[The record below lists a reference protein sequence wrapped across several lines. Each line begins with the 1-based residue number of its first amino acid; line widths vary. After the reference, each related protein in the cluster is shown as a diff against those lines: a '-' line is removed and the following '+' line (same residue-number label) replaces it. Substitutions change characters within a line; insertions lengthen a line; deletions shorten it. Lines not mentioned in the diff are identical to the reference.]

1 MIAIAIIK
9 IVFVQWLLL
18 NKPTDSLVIY
28 TFRKYIHK
36 HKMKHIL
43 NKLSIFLLL
52 LLMAATAQAQQNRK
66 FHVQSFEQ
74 NQFDTSAR
82 VKATEK
88 YDGNGDRYSIIK
100 VTSTNPNDDL
110 MAYSFDFGMMNSL
123 VEQHDDELWVYV
135 QRNAKHVTI
144 KREGYA
150 TVRNYDL
157 RTTIQPGQ
165 VFDMVLSPEAEK
177 ISRQMLLF
185 KVSPS
190 SSQAIITYKREGE
203 NDYKVFG
210 NGNVDESGMAAM
222 SLELGTYIYKIIS
235 QKYHPTEGRVVLNT
249 RNGKHVEQVTL
260 RPNFANV
267 TLNTIDGA
275 EIYIDDAK
283 KGAGS
288 WTGTLTPG
296 TYSLECRKESYKSSY
311 QTITVEEGKDLTLQ
325 LDAPTPITGVLS
337 MMSSPL
343 DATIAVDGKDCGTT
357 PLIIDDILVGKRK
370 ITVSKQ
376 GYTTATIDVII
387 NEGETTEESI
397 TLEKVE
403 VRSVTIANG
412 VANGAITISKPR
424 NQNELLSIAC
434 ANKNDG
440 SIIFFTG
447 EQWEA
452 LAADERSLYAEL
464 GVSIKE
470 NGHEFIIAI
479 KDCNYGEKIIFG
491 AYMAKIAGIANHDEN
506 VIKSQFINTGYS
518 DTKVMVRVQRGKKDE
533 RGIVGVPA
541 AEAAWNY
548 KANGYDKQ
556 QWYLPSISELQMI
569 YRNKKAIN
577 SFMARYIDGAT
588 EIVDDYYWS
597 STGRDKDSSWTVHMN
612 SGHCYHYGSRSN
624 SYRVRAVTVVK

>member
-1 MIAIAIIK
+1 
-9 IVFVQWLLL
+9 
-18 NKPTDSLVIY
+18 
-28 TFRKYIHK
+28 
-36 HKMKHIL
+36 MKQIL
-43 NKLSIFLLL
+43 NKLSILLLL
-52 LLMAATAQAQQNRK
+52 LLMAATTQAQQNRK

-74 NQFDTSAR
+74 NQFDISAR

-144 KREGYA
+144 KRAGYA

-222 SLELGTYIYKIIS
+222 SLELGVYIYNIIS
-235 QKYHPTEGRVVLNT
+235 QKYHPSEGRVVLNA

-267 TLNTIDGA
+267 TLNTISGA
-275 EIYIDDAK
+275 DIYINDVK
-283 KGAGS
+283 KGTTS
-288 WTGTLTPG
+288 WSGTLIPG
-296 TYSLECRKESYKSSY
+296 TYSIECRKDLYRSST
-311 QTITVEEGKDLTLQ
+311 QIIRVEEGKDLTLQ

-376 GYTTATIDVII
+376 GYTTATIDVVI
-387 NEGETTEESI
+387 NEGETTEQSI
-397 TLEKVE
+397 TLEKAE
-403 VRSVTIANG
+403 VRSTVAANG
-412 VANGAITISKPR
+412 VADGAITISKPR
-424 NQNELLSIAC
+424 NPNKLLCVAC
-434 ANKNDG
+434 VNKNDG
-440 SIIFFTG
+440 SIAYFTAK
-447 EQWEA
+447 QWET
-452 LAADERSLYAEL
+452 LAADEKSQYAQL
-464 GVSIKE
+464 GVSIKQK
-470 NGHEFIIAI
+470 GHEFIIAAN
-479 KDCNYGEKIIFG
+479 DCYGGGGLKYGGCRVDFEGVI
-491 AYMAKIAGIANHDEN
+491 NHYEYS
-506 VIKSQFINTGYS
+506 VVNTGYS
-518 DTKVMVRVQRGKKDE
+518 DTKAMVEQQRGKTDSS
-533 RGIVGVPA
+533 GIVGVPA

-548 KANGYDKQ
+548 KTNEYDKQ
-556 QWYLPSISELQMI
+556 QWYLPSVSELKMI
-569 YRNKKAIN
+569 YKNKKAIN
-577 SFMARYIDGAT
+577 EFLSKYIDGAT
-588 EIVDDYYWS
+588 EIVDDWYWS
-597 STGRDKDSSWTVHMN
+597 STEYGYSSWIVNMD
-612 SGHCYHYGSRSN
+612 YGFSN
-624 SYRVRAVTVVK
+624 HNNGRNFSYRVRAVSVIK